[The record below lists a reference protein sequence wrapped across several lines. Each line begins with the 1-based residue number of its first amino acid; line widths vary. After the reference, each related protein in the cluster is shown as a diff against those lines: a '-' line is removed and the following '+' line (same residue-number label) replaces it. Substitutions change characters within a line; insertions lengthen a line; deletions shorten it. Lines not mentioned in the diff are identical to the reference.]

1 MNADFFQA
9 AKRRLQPRI
18 ADIVQALLP
27 GGRVVGKEYCC
38 ASIQGGSGQSC
49 RTNLETGIGSDFA
62 TGETWQDVI
71 ALASKVLNLNQY
83 AAAKELEARYAV
95 ANHSLDLSELVST

>member
-9 AKRRLQPRI
+9 AKSRLQPPI

-27 GGRVVGKEYCC
+27 GGRIVGKEYCC

-71 ALASKVLNLNQY
+71 ALAATVLNLSQY
-83 AAAKELEARYAV
+83 TYSSQSYNL
-95 ANHSLDLSELVST
+95 